1 MYIQLYEKLV
11 IIQKAY
17 ENIQAL
23 GEQIYEN
30 LKNKNVNA
38 VQKLQ
43 VEQLQYID
51 GLKGLSSSFEEMVV
65 QFCKEQ
71 GVESFRVS
79 ALFSYFS
86 QQEIEKWVNYKKRN

>member
-30 LKNKNVNA
+30 LKHKNVNA

-51 GLKGLSSSFEEMVV
+51 GLKSYQVHL
-65 QFCKEQ
+65 KKW
-71 GVESFRVS
+71 
-79 ALFSYFS
+79 LFSF
-86 QQEIEKWVNYKKRN
+86 VKKRELSRFA

>member
-17 ENIQAL
+17 ENIQTL

-30 LKNKNVNA
+30 LKHKNVNA

-43 VEQLQYID
+43 VEQLQYIE
-51 GLKGLSSSFEEMVV
+51 GVKGLSRSFEEMVV
-65 QFCKEQ
+65 QLCEGKENRTFAYAFTIF
-71 GVESFRVS
+71 VF
-79 ALFSYFS
+79 FSG
-86 QQEIEKWVNYKKRN
+86 RN

>member
-17 ENIQAL
+17 ENIQTL

-43 VEQLQYID
+43 VEQLQYIE
-51 GLKGLSSSFEEMVV
+51 GVKGLSRSFEEMVV
-65 QFCKEQ
+65 QLCKEKQ
-71 GVESFRVS
+71 VEPLRMRS
-79 ALFSYFS
+79 LFSYFS
-86 QQEIEKWVNYKKRN
+86 QEENEKWKNYKKV